1 MPYTPVAPEISE
13 GKMQEIFKMFRDD
26 FELNKKQLAKYLNI
40 PYNTY
45 VLWEKG
51 AIKVQHKTI
60 MLLAL
65 SGLRHQ
71 LNAKYYDPHI

>member
-1 MPYTPVAPEISE
+1 MPYTPVEQEISDE
-13 GKMQEIFKMFRDD
+13 KMREIFKRFRDD
-26 FELNKKQLAKYLNI
+26 FELNKKQMAKYLNV

-51 AIKVQHKTI
+51 TIRVQHKTI
-60 MLLAL
+60 MLLAI

-71 LNAKYYDPHI
+71 LNDMYGD